1 MATANEP
8 VNIPTEFPATLTKAA
23 FLPKDIPRPM
33 VNKTLGPGMMMIKKD
48 AIANAI
54 TSPIGGMPLI

>member
-1 MATANEP
+1 
-8 VNIPTEFPATLTKAA
+8 
-23 FLPKDIPRPM
+23 M
-33 VNKTLGPGMMMIKKD
+33 VNRTLGPGMIIIKKD

>member
-1 MATANEP
+1 
-8 VNIPTEFPATLTKAA
+8 VSIPTEFPATLTNAA
-23 FLPKDIPRPM
+23 FLPKDIPLPM

>member
-1 MATANEP
+1 
-8 VNIPTEFPATLTKAA
+8 VSIPTEFPATLTKAA
-23 FLPKDIPRPM
+23 FLPKDIPLPI

>member
-1 MATANEP
+1 
-8 VNIPTEFPATLTKAA
+8 
-23 FLPKDIPRPM
+23 M